1 MSNVLHSTDRFSI
14 PVVPLRGM
22 VAFPSMPLS
31 IEIARPA
38 SADAIRVAEETD
50 GRILLL
56 AQKDLS
62 VENPEPEDL
71 FAVGTVALIKQS
83 VKTSE
88 GAIRV
93 LLEGQ
98 GRAAVTAYAQDS
110 LYIRAFAEM
119 PEVPV
124 IRTSTETE
132 ALIRQAQS
140 AFMRVAKLMP
150 KVSEELVFTARTI
163 DEPGLLADFIAANF
177 LFRYEDKQEIL
188 EVFDPAERLEK
199 TIALL
204 HQEEEILTC
213 EMEIHKKVRARLE
226 DNQRDAYLREQVR
239 VIQGELGDDGSY
251 EVDEFFDRIEEANLP
266 KEIEE
271 KLVKEAGRL
280 AKTPYGSAENSV
292 LRNYLEECLEIPFG
306 KYTEPVFDLKRAQKI
321 LERDHDGLHEVK
333 ERILEFL
340 AAQEFSGRKSG
351 QILCLVGPP
360 GVGKT
365 SVASSIAEAL
375 GRKYV
380 RVSLGGIRDEADIRG
395 HRKTY
400 VGAMPGRIVAAL
412 QKAGVMNPLI
422 LLDEIDKLTCDAHGD
437 PASALLE
444 VLDGEQNK
452 TFRDHFT
459 EIPIDLSECI
469 FLATANTLDTVARPL
484 IDRMEILRLNTY
496 TRTEKLRIA
505 KNHLIPKQL
514 KKLGMTKGQCS
525 ITPSATAELIDYY
538 TAEAGVRNLEREL
551 AALCRKAAKELLGGA
566 EKNHNPRGRCAK
578 ISRRQTV
585 SARKIG
591 ARR

>member
-213 EMEIHKKVRARLE
+213 EMEIHKK
-226 DNQRDAYLREQVR
+226 
-239 VIQGELGDDGSY
+239 S
-251 EVDEFFDRIEEANLP
+251 
-266 KEIEE
+266 
-271 KLVKEAGRL
+271 
-280 AKTPYGSAENSV
+280 
-292 LRNYLEECLEIPFG
+292 
-306 KYTEPVFDLKRAQKI
+306 
-321 LERDHDGLHEVK
+321 
-333 ERILEFL
+333 
-340 AAQEFSGRKSG
+340 
-351 QILCLVGPP
+351 
-360 GVGKT
+360 
-365 SVASSIAEAL
+365 
-375 GRKYV
+375 
-380 RVSLGGIRDEADIRG
+380 
-395 HRKTY
+395 
-400 VGAMPGRIVAAL
+400 
-412 QKAGVMNPLI
+412 
-422 LLDEIDKLTCDAHGD
+422 
-437 PASALLE
+437 
-444 VLDGEQNK
+444 
-452 TFRDHFT
+452 
-459 EIPIDLSECI
+459 
-469 FLATANTLDTVARPL
+469 ARP
-484 IDRMEILRLNTY
+484 T
-496 TRTEKLRIA
+496 
-505 KNHLIPKQL
+505 
-514 KKLGMTKGQCS
+514 
-525 ITPSATAELIDYY
+525 
-538 TAEAGVRNLEREL
+538 
-551 AALCRKAAKELLGGA
+551 
-566 EKNHNPRGRCAK
+566 GRQPA
-578 ISRRQTV
+578 
-585 SARKIG
+585 
-591 ARR
+591 